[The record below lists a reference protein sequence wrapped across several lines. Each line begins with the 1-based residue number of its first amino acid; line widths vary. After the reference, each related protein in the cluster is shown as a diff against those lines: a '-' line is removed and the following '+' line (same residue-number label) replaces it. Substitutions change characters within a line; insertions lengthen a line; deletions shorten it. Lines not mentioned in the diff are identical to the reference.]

1 MDVTTIAAF
10 LSPLLPYLI
19 KSSEET
25 AKEIGKK
32 FGDEVWERAK
42 ALWVKLWPKIES
54 EPVTKSFIQNIA
66 SDLEKNPTDEAAK
79 SALLY
84 QLKTLINNDSAL
96 EKEIK
101 YLWEETK
108 TTEGVSNVIA
118 SGERS
123 VAFGGDAVGS
133 NITTGDQETKKP

>member
-1 MDVTTIAAF
+1 M
-10 LSPLLPYLI
+10 
-19 KSSEET
+19 
-25 AKEIGKK
+25 
-32 FGDEVWERAK
+32 
-42 ALWVKLWPKIES
+42 
-54 EPVTKSFIQNIA
+54 
-66 SDLEKNPTDEAAK
+66 
-79 SALLY
+79 
-84 QLKTLINNDSAL
+84 INNDSAL